1 MNIKEMK
8 SAIAKFRKADVSVIK
23 DEKLRAK
30 AQKLQNKE
38 KGFTLLELLVVITLI
53 AILATGA
60 LIAYEDVGESAEAA
74 SAGNAAATIDRAIRT
89 YRAVENVYPN
99 QWDNLVDA
107 QGSGL
112 TFASSAMGT
121 FLAPW
126 DVTGSSTAN
135 DTISEMFEESGIE
148 ELQVVEGGATLDDA
162 VLEDT
167 APNRFHNESTGY
179 AAELELEDGDV
190 FGGGSFDTGT
200 GSHLAVIPT
209 DVCGTNSAPLG
220 IPTETFSGF
229 TPTDNELQNRYGD
242 ALEGDECHL
251 MIALGFGGDAAAS
264 TTFSNVAIAQSPS
277 YVRNTGNSSTEV
289 NPEIHYSRY
298 IGLFQAGV
306 YEGST
311 GEATDGDAA
320 WQFNDTLRL
329 IAIVSTD
336 GKNIDELVS
345 EAQQ

>member
-1 MNIKEMK
+1 MNINQMK
-8 SAIAKFRKADVSVIK
+8 SAISKFRKANLSVIK

-30 AQKLQNKE
+30 AQKLQSKE

-107 QGSGL
+107 GGSAL
-112 TFASSAMGT
+112 SFRSPAMDT

-126 DVTGSSTAN
+126 NTPAEDLTEGSDFLAIVN
-135 DTISEMFEESGIE
+135 AFVDSGIE
-148 ELQVVEGGATLDDA
+148 ELQEVNAGAVLSDA
-162 VLEDT
+162 VQPGT
-167 APNRFHNESTGY
+167 APNRFHNESTGASAEVEIEDEVLPVALAVVPNDIC
-179 AAELELEDGDV
+179 AAEG
-190 FGGGSFDTGT
+190 
-200 GSHLAVIPT
+200 
-209 DVCGTNSAPLG
+209 APLG
-220 IPTETFSGF
+220 VPAQAFDTTVTVSG
-229 TPTDNELQNRYGD
+229 NNLQNQYGD

-251 MIALGFGGDAAAS
+251 VVALGFGGDAAAS

-277 YVRNTGNSSTEV
+277 YVRNTGNDLTEV

-298 IGLFQAGV
+298 IGLFQLGQYADPTGLDFDEAG
-306 YEGST
+306 
-311 GEATDGDAA
+311 AA
-320 WQFNDTLRL
+320 PVWNWNDNLRL
-329 IAIVSTD
+329 IAIVSPD

>member
-99 QWDNLVDA
+99 QWDNLVYDN
-107 QGSGL
+107 GNFL
-112 TFASSAMGT
+112 TFGASSMST

-126 DVTGSSTAN
+126 DTTASSLGTGELAE
-135 DTISEMFEESGIE
+135 IFEESGIE
-148 ELQVVEGGATLDDA
+148 ELQVVTDDTGPND
-162 VLEDT
+162 LT
-167 APNRFHNESTGY
+167 TGIAPNRFHNESSGSAY
-179 AAELELEDGDV
+179 EVEIEDGDFPTNLAIV
-190 FGGGSFDTGT
+190 PNDNCSGAPGAIPAVTFNGT
-200 GSHLAVIPT
+200 TAVS
-209 DVCGTNSAPLG
+209 NN
-220 IPTETFSGF
+220 F
-229 TPTDNELQNRYGD
+229 QNRYGD

-251 MIALGFGGDAAAS
+251 LIALGFGGDAAAS
-264 TTFSNVAIAQSPS
+264 TTFSNVAIAQSPT
-277 YVRNTGNSSTEV
+277 YVRNTGNSDTEV

-298 IGLFQAGV
+298 IGLFQAGQ
-306 YEGST
+306 YADEEGEL
-311 GEATDGDAA
+311 GEGGNEQ
-320 WQFNDTLRL
+320 WRWNDTLRL
-329 IAIVSTD
+329 ITIVSTD